1 MWIANTGD
9 VVVVN
14 FKSVNIV
21 KVDGVTCSDD
31 GVVRNH
37 DVFGVTAEDLDCV
50 TTGGAVGVAADGGPL
65 YLVVEV
71 EPNVSDFSTVL
82 KHVVRDGDVVRSNF
96 GRSVVVVVR
105 GTTHAYQHHSQ

>member
-1 MWIANTGD
+1 M
-9 VVVVN
+9 
-14 FKSVNIV
+14 
-21 KVDGVTCSDD
+21 C
-31 GVVRNH
+31 
-37 DVFGVTAEDLDCV
+37 
-50 TTGGAVGVAADGGPL
+50 PL

-105 GTTHAYQHHSQ
+105 GTTHVHTNATVNEGVVGDDVSFTALTRMHSSDH